1 MRHIKRTAARLACAA
16 ALIAVPFVS
25 PARDLDYGAISDP
38 AVRACDALYWSGQ
51 RGRAQDCYRRS
62 LAGTTAAGARAEAAW
77 ALGDFKQ
84 ANELF
89 RAATAAAPT
98 SAALRRRWGE
108 LYLDTH
114 QPQDAL
120 DLFKEALQRDA
131 HDGFAQVDVASVLAD
146 QYSEAAAHALQ
157 PLLTSTAAPPGARLR
172 ALLLAAS
179 MALEDDA
186 PARAA
191 PLLDQASA
199 LAQQARLPELE
210 IDALRAG
217 WEAMQ
222 GRSGSAWSERALR
235 ADPTYGAAYAIPARF
250 YVMLR
255 RQSEAIELYTRAV
268 AVQPDLWSA
277 RVQLASC
284 LLRENRIDEARVQ
297 LEAAYRGD
305 PFDPVTV
312 NTLRLLDSL
321 RSFDV
326 RVYGKLSSKTPAIV
340 LRLARS
346 ESDVLAPYVHWLAER
361 AIATYAQR
369 YRYTLKAPVVIEIYP
384 NHDDFAVR
392 TAGLPG
398 IGLLGVTF
406 GYLVAMDSPSA
417 RAVNEFHWGSTLWHE
432 MAHVFTLESSQHRVP
447 RWLSEGLSV
456 FEEWRTGPIRGEEI
470 PDYAFAAFAK
480 HRELPILELDRG
492 FVHPSYEQQV
502 QVSYMQA
509 GLVCDFIDRSFG
521 FDRLLLLLHAYEHTS
536 DTAQALHEALAL
548 SPQQFDQRF
557 AADLEQQFGALFA
570 QLPQWVK
577 ARAQANE
584 AAQAQDWIHA
594 AEAAHQALML
604 LPQDVDEGSPYL
616 PLARG
621 YEAQHRQR
629 DYLATLE
636 DYWRRGGHEPAALAA
651 LAQELHQVG
660 RTDDAIAVLE
670 SVNYV
675 APFDEALHGRLGDWL
690 LAAARAP
697 EARDEYQ
704 VALALHPADAALAHL
719 RLARAE
725 YALHALPEAHREV
738 LAALDIA
745 PNYVPAQQLL
755 LHLAQSPAQP

>member
-1 MRHIKRTAARLACAA
+1 MRLIERTAALLAAAA
-16 ALIAVPFVS
+16 ALAAMPTVS
-25 PARDLDYGAISDP
+25 AARELDYGAISDP
-38 AVRACDALYWSGQ
+38 ALRACDALYWSGQ
-51 RGRAQDCYRRS
+51 RGRAQDCYRTL
-62 LAGTTAAGARAEAAW
+62 LASAAAADSRAEAAW

-84 ANELF
+84 ANGLF
-89 RAATAAAPT
+89 RAATAAAPA

-114 QPQDAL
+114 QPQEAL

-131 HDGFAQVDVASVLAD
+131 HDAFAQVDVAGVLAD
-146 QYSEAAAHALQ
+146 QYTEAAAHALQ
-157 PLLTSTAAPPGARLR
+157 PLLIGTAVPPGARLR
-172 ALLLAAS
+172 ALLLAAR

-191 PLLDQASA
+191 PLLEQASA
-199 LAQQARLPELE
+199 LARQSRLPELE
-210 IDALRAG
+210 IDAVRAG
-217 WEAMQ
+217 WEAVR
-222 GRSGSAWSERALR
+222 GRSGSAWSERALQ
-235 ADPTYGAAYAIPARF
+235 ADPAFGQAYAIPARF
-250 YVMLR
+250 YLMLR
-255 RQSEAIELYTRAV
+255 RQSEAIALYSRAV

-284 LLRENRIDEARVQ
+284 LLRENRLDEARVQ

-321 RSFDV
+321 RSFDI
-326 RVYGKLSSKTPAIV
+326 RVYGTPTSSRPEIV

-346 ESDVLAPYVHWLAER
+346 ESDVLAPYARRLAER
-361 AIATYAQR
+361 AIASYAQR
-369 YRYTLKAPVVIEIYP
+369 YHYTLQAPVVIEIYP

-432 MAHVFTLESSQHRVP
+432 MAHVFTLESTQHRVP

-456 FEEWRTGPIRGEEI
+456 FEEWHTGPIKGEEI
-470 PDYAFAAFAK
+470 PGYAFAAFAQ

-492 FVHPSYEQQV
+492 FVHPSYEQQL

-509 GLVCDFIDRSFG
+509 GLICDFIDRSFG
-521 FDRLLLLLHAYEHTS
+521 FDRLLALLHAYEHTS

-548 SPQQFDQRF
+548 SPQEFDRRF
-557 AADLEQQFGALFA
+557 AADLEQQFGTLFA
-570 QLPQWVK
+570 RLPQWAQ
-577 ARAQANE
+577 ARAQAD
-584 AAQAQDWIHA
+584 AAARAQDWTHA
-594 AEAAHQALML
+594 AVAAHQALAL
-604 LPQDVDEGSPYL
+604 LAQDVDEGSPYL
-616 PLARG
+616 PLARA
-621 YEAQHRQR
+621 EQAQHQQR

-636 DYWRRGGHEPAALAA
+636 DYWRRGGHEPEALAA
-651 LAQELHQVG
+651 LADGLQQGG
-660 RTDDAIAVLE
+660 RSADAIAVLE
-670 SVNYV
+670 SVNDV
-675 APFDEALHGRLGDWL
+675 APFDEELHGRLGDWL

-697 EARDEYQ
+697 EARTEYQ

-755 LHLAQSPAQP
+755 LRLAQPPATP